1 MKLTLTCMAAVLWAN
16 TAMAHVG
23 HLADVAGH
31 GHWIGA
37 AALGAAIALGAW
49 AASKGKK
56 DEASDEDD
64 VEPDEELQEA

>member
-1 MKLTLTCMAAVLWAN
+1 MKITLICLTAVLWAN
-16 TAMAHVG
+16 AGVANVG

-37 AALGAAIALGAW
+37 AALGAAIELGAW
-49 AASKGKK
+49 ATSKGKS